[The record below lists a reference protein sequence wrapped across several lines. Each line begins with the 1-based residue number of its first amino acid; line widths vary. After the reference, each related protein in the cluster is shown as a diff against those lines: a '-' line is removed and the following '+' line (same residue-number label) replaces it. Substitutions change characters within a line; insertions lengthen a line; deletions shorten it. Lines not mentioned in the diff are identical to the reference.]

1 MPFVFDIIER
11 GTCPL
16 PTADSRIV
24 CNERRGKCSVN
35 IYSVLVL
42 VSYVDDVFPRHTV
55 RRILNSIYWGECFFD
70 QQSSVNGVCH
80 PVKATRRHL

>member
-1 MPFVFDIIER
+1 MKPLETKPVSEEARNISSFFFFRTSFVSGVIEH

-35 IYSVLVL
+35 ICSVLVL
-42 VSYVDDVFPRHTV
+42 VSY
-55 RRILNSIYWGECFFD
+55 
-70 QQSSVNGVCH
+70 
-80 PVKATRRHL
+80 